1 MIDSKHMEE
10 RNAAPLRDRGF
21 HLGDWLVQ
29 PSLNLLTRGGESRRL
44 EPKIM
49 DVLVCLCERAGAVV
63 PKTFIIDT
71 VWATR
76 FVCESVLSRA
86 IAEIRTSLG
95 DSARTPRYI
104 ATISKRGYRV
114 VASVRACSPSVVDP
128 TPARV
133 ALVLVLGD
141 RELPLDE
148 GEWVLGRAPDAGVRI
163 DAATV
168 SRLHARIVV
177 SGSRV
182 TIEDLGSK
190 NGTAIRGERISAV
203 TELHDGDE
211 VVLGSASLVFRSI
224 AATATTQT
232 CSDHEGWSLLH
243 PTPPSGLE

>member
-1 MIDSKHMEE
+1 MHMKE
-10 RNAAPLRDRGF
+10 RRAAPLGGREF
-21 HLGDWLVQ
+21 LLGDWLVQ
-29 PSLNLLTRGGESRRL
+29 PSLNSLTRGSESRRL

-63 PKTFIIDT
+63 QKSFIIDT

-114 VASVRACSPSVVDP
+114 VAPVRACSPSQSEP
-128 TPARV
+128 TSTGPVFA
-133 ALVLVLGD
+133 LVLGD
-141 RELPLDE
+141 RELPLDQ
-148 GEWVLGRAPDAGVRI
+148 GEWVLGRAFDAGVRI
-163 DAATV
+163 DAGTV
-168 SRLHARIVV
+168 SRHHARVVV
-177 SGSRV
+177 SGAHA

-190 NGTAIRGERISAV
+190 NGTAVRGERISTV

-211 VVLGSASLVFRSI
+211 VFLGSVSLVVRSI
-224 AATATTQT
+224 AATAPTRT
-232 CSDHEGWSLLH
+232 CTVDEG
-243 PTPPSGLE
+243 

>member
-1 MIDSKHMEE
+1 MHMEE
-10 RNAAPLRDRGF
+10 RDATQLGGRDF
-21 HLGDWLVQ
+21 LLGDWLVQ
-29 PSLNLLTRGGESRRL
+29 PSLNSLTRGGESRRL

-76 FVCESVLSRA
+76 FRCESVLSRA

-95 DSARTPRYI
+95 DSARTPRYL

-114 VASVRACSPSVVDP
+114 VAPVRARSPSQSEATAAGPVL
-128 TPARV
+128 A
-133 ALVLVLGD
+133 LVLGD
-141 RELPLDE
+141 RELPLAD

-168 SRLHARIVV
+168 SRHHARVVV

-190 NGTAIRGERISAV
+190 NGTALRGERISAV

-211 VVLGSASLVFRSI
+211 VFLGSASLVFRSI
-224 AATATTQT
+224 AATATTRT
-232 CSDHEGWSLLH
+232 CAVREG
-243 PTPPSGLE
+243 